1 MGVLAFFSISWEAF
15 DIVLLYVWWWKRW
28 KWNLEAQETSQRM
41 VWCEEEDTVLLPSS
55 PGTNPKKRVIIC
67 PSSYGDGNY
76 TVFQHTSTLHVQLFS
91 QYLQGG
97 GQEAEISENSPWCTA
112 FWCSGSVLYHI
123 HTEHHWHVA
132 TFTLS
137 GLCKFS
143 TSRSHFCHCHQ
154 CSLKTLL
161 QSDADKNPERH
172 S

>member
-1 MGVLAFFSISWEAF
+1 MCYCMYDDGRDESKTQRLKRLHKGWRGAKKKTQSFSH
-15 DIVLLYVWWWKRW
+15 LLQ
-28 KWNLEAQETSQRM
+28 AQT
-41 VWCEEEDTVLLPSS
+41 
-55 PGTNPKKRVIIC
+55 PKEGVIIC
-67 PSSYGDGNY
+67 PSSCGDGNY
-76 TVFQHTSTLHVQLFS
+76 TVFQHNSTLRVQLFS
-91 QYLQGG
+91 QYSQGG

-112 FWCSGSVLYHI
+112 FRCSGSVLYHI

-137 GLCKFS
+137 GLCKCS